1 MGVVSTRFWA
11 LYLWRSL
18 ASFLCQS
25 DLIYAIS
32 GACRFKRNLRIKP
45 TSANWCVLRECAQE
59 PLQLYCF
66 RSAAENLKWDGWFK
80 QKATLYAMWWK
91 QILPL
96 GILVLLVVG
105 LDRWRM
111 LLVISLQNGAIY
123 SDFLHDRK
131 LNISSSRMDS
141 RFRQFGKRNMVMV
154 LLTKYLITIGLL
166 CLRDRCAQFV
176 LPEYFVDGFEQKRHE
191 ERCSVQDSRTWVEV
205 WDWFVRQNSKQE
217 CTCSQFMSVCT
228 SKKGHCVSVSV

>member
-1 MGVVSTRFWA
+1 
-11 LYLWRSL
+11 
-18 ASFLCQS
+18 
-25 DLIYAIS
+25 
-32 GACRFKRNLRIKP
+32 
-45 TSANWCVLRECAQE
+45 
-59 PLQLYCF
+59 
-66 RSAAENLKWDGWFK
+66 
-80 QKATLYAMWWK
+80 
-91 QILPL
+91 
-96 GILVLLVVG
+96 
-105 LDRWRM
+105 
-111 LLVISLQNGAIY
+111 VISLQNGAIY

-205 WDWFVRQNSKQE
+205 
-217 CTCSQFMSVCT
+217 
-228 SKKGHCVSVSV
+228 